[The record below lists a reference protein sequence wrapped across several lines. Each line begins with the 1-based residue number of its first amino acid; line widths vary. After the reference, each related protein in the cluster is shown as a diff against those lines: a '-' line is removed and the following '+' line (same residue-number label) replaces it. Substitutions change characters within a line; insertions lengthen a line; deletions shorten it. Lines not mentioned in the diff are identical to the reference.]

1 MDEDVHQPG
10 YAIDRNELVYDHQG
24 CDMAVADRPT
34 ACVADLHRSHIRVA
48 RGAATVLMSCG
59 FGAIGPAR
67 HIALSRARR
76 RCWSWHGRQRSYGAS
91 MQRSSYCSEDR
102 PVPVTPARQAWSP
115 RTPFIYATALI
126 ALAIW
131 RAFTNERSHSDP
143 RHDLWVRAAGLT
155 TRHCQADRG
164 PVNARKTARRVI
176 G

>member
-34 ACVADLHRSHIRVA
+34 ACVADLHRSRIRVA

-67 HIALSRARR
+67 HIALPRARR

-102 PVPVTPARQAWSP
+102 LVPVTPARRRGLREPRLPMLQRSSP
-115 RTPFIYATALI
+115 LRFGALSRTRGVIQIHGMTCEFGP
-126 ALAIW
+126 LA
-131 RAFTNERSHSDP
+131 
-143 RHDLWVRAAGLT
+143 
-155 TRHCQADRG
+155 
-164 PVNARKTARRVI
+164 
-176 G
+176 